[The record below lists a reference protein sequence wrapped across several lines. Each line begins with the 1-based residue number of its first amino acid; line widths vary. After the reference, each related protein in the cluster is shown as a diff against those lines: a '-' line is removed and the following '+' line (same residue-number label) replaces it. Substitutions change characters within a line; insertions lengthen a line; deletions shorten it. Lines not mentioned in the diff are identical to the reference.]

1 MLHTEET
8 PGGGMQLQ
16 LWSEEEE
23 EEEEEEEAFTLSWAP
38 NFNRNLFHLRNEKIS
53 ERFSTGQNRDSSA
66 GFDEM
71 FFLKT
76 LPLSRPAAV
85 QLLRLF
91 STNTLPTLTLF
102 TKDPCPLC
110 DEAKEV
116 LEPFRHRFVLQQ
128 VDITVPENSLWFDR
142 YRWDIPV
149 FHLNGQFVMKHRVDV
164 VLLDKLLQ
172 DAEAQKT

>member
-1 MLHTEET
+1 
-8 PGGGMQLQ
+8 
-16 LWSEEEE
+16 
-23 EEEEEEEAFTLSWAP
+23 
-38 NFNRNLFHLRNEKIS
+38 
-53 ERFSTGQNRDSSA
+53 
-66 GFDEM
+66 M

-128 VDITVPENSLWFDR
+128 VDITVPENSVWFDR

-172 DAEAQKT
+172 DAEAQET

>member
-1 MLHTEET
+1 M
-8 PGGGMQLQ
+8 
-16 LWSEEEE
+16 
-23 EEEEEEEAFTLSWAP
+23 F
-38 NFNRNLFHLRNEKIS
+38 LFS
-53 ERFSTGQNRDSSA
+53 
-66 GFDEM
+66 DEM

-76 LPLSRPAAV
+76 FPLCEPAAL

-91 STNTLPTLTLF
+91 STQTLPTLTLF

-116 LEPFRHRFVLQQ
+116 LEPFKHRQ
-128 VDITVPENSLWFDR
+128 VDISLQENRVWFDR

-149 FHLNGQFVMKHRVDV
+149 FHLNGQFVMKHRVNV

-172 DAEAQKT
+172 DAGTHKA

>member
-66 GFDEM
+66 GFGE
-71 FFLKT
+71 FT
-76 LPLSRPAAV
+76 SRSGFVEPV
-85 QLLRLF
+85 
-91 STNTLPTLTLF
+91 TGE
-102 TKDPCPLC
+102 TKLC
-110 DEAKEV
+110 
-116 LEPFRHRFVLQQ
+116 
-128 VDITVPENSLWFDR
+128 S
-142 YRWDIPV
+142 
-149 FHLNGQFVMKHRVDV
+149 
-164 VLLDKLLQ
+164 
-172 DAEAQKT
+172 